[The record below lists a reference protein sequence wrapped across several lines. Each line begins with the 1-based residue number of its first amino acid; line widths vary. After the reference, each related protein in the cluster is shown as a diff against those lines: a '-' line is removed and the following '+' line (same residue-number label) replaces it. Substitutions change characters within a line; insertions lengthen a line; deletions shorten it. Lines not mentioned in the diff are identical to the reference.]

1 MTDPNPETAA
11 PYCWQGIL
19 PMMLDRRS
27 RLAGANLIAILGALL
42 AVPVPLLIPML
53 VDEVLLER
61 PGILLASLNTFFPPA
76 WQTPSL
82 YILAILIV
90 TVLLRFGNFLLG
102 VWHTRLF
109 AGISKEVTFRIRR
122 DLLAR
127 LKRVAISEYET
138 LGSGTIASHLVTDVD
153 TIDEFLGIATSK
165 LLVAILSI
173 LGTAAVLVWMHWQ
186 LALFILLLNPVVIYL
201 TVMFGHRVKRL
212 RRQQN
217 SAYQAFQEVLAET
230 LDAVHELRAANRE
243 QHYVERIV
251 SSADTIRRCSI
262 SHAWQSD
269 AANRLSFLVFL
280 IGFDIFRAAS
290 MLLVLFSDLSIG
302 EMLAFYAY
310 LWFMMGPV
318 QEVLGVQYA
327 WNSANAALARLNHLF
342 RLRLEPVHPSRR
354 DPFQGRKTLGIA
366 LEDVSFSYGGRFRVL
381 DGVNLRI
388 AAGEKAAL
396 VGSSGEG
403 KTTLIHLL
411 LGFYE
416 PDRGTIRY
424 GQDSIGEIG
433 LELVRSH
440 VAVVLQHPALF
451 NDTVRNNLSLG
462 RELNEATLMQA
473 LEIAQLKAFVEGLPQ
488 GLDTPIGRDGIRFSG
503 GQRQRLAIAR
513 MILSDPKIVIL
524 DEATSALDAATEE
537 QLHASLRQ
545 FLDGRTVLIV
555 AHRLSAVRQAQR
567 ILVFKDGRIA
577 EEGSHEE
584 LIAADGVYAGLYAPQ
599 L

>member
-1 MTDPNPETAA
+1 
-11 PYCWQGIL
+11 
-19 PMMLDRRS
+19 
-27 RLAGANLIAILGALL
+27 
-42 AVPVPLLIPML
+42 
-53 VDEVLLER
+53 
-61 PGILLASLNTFFPPA
+61 
-76 WQTPSL
+76 
-82 YILAILIV
+82 
-90 TVLLRFGNFLLG
+90 
-102 VWHTRLF
+102 
-109 AGISKEVTFRIRR
+109 
-122 DLLAR
+122 
-127 LKRVAISEYET
+127 
-138 LGSGTIASHLVTDVD
+138 
-153 TIDEFLGIATSK
+153 
-165 LLVAILSI
+165 
-173 LGTAAVLVWMHWQ
+173 
-186 LALFILLLNPVVIYL
+186 
-201 TVMFGHRVKRL
+201 
-212 RRQQN
+212 
-217 SAYQAFQEVLAET
+217 
-230 LDAVHELRAANRE
+230 
-243 QHYVERIV
+243 
-251 SSADTIRRCSI
+251 
-262 SHAWQSD
+262 
-269 AANRLSFLVFL
+269 
-280 IGFDIFRAAS
+280 
-290 MLLVLFSDLSIG
+290 
-302 EMLAFYAY
+302 
-310 LWFMMGPV
+310 
-318 QEVLGVQYA
+318 VQYA

-354 DPFQGRKTLGIA
+354 DPFQGRKTLGIS
-366 LEDVSFSYGGRFRVL
+366 LEDVGFSYGGRFRVL

-451 NDTVRNNLSLG
+451 NDTLRNNLSLG

-473 LEIAQLKAFVEGLPQ
+473 LEIAQLKTFVEGLPQ

-524 DEATSALDAATEE
+524 DEATSALDATTEE